1 MTSRSV
7 GRESARWRTAA
18 STVALYELVALWTDL
33 PTITRGVHRHPLFGA
48 AILAGLAVHFYAP
61 KLKEIL

>member
-1 MTSRSV
+1 MSA
-7 GRESARWRTAA
+7 GERESPLWRAAATA
-18 STVALYELVALWTDL
+18 VAQYETAALWTNL

-48 AILAGLAVHFYAP
+48 AILAGLAIHFYAP